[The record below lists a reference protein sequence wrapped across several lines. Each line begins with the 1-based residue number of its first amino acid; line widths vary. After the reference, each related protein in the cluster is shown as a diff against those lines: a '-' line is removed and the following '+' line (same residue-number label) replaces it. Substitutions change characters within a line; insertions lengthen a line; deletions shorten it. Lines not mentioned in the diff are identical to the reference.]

1 MEEKY
6 EFIPA
11 VFYEHPENFKQK
23 SMTILMN
30 LLGNSLMD
38 FIKFDSYAIITTE
51 GNKQDK
57 FVIETVD
64 KFSRAKI
71 NCLVYNIRK
80 NKYNDIDKDGYD
92 KLFIYYTA
100 LNKTQLYSFFMY
112 NTKTGKSKHIYY
124 IDFADDTLAIKIKN
138 SIVFNGTRKKI
149 FDYYGEKYDFI
160 KGKNTHRYN
169 RHTISEYNEMI
180 KDYNETISE
189 KMFDIQYV
197 PNTPI

>member
-100 LNKTQLYSFFMY
+100 
-112 NTKTGKSKHIYY
+112 
-124 IDFADDTLAIKIKN
+124 
-138 SIVFNGTRKKI
+138 
-149 FDYYGEKYDFI
+149 
-160 KGKNTHRYN
+160 
-169 RHTISEYNEMI
+169 
-180 KDYNETISE
+180 
-189 KMFDIQYV
+189 
-197 PNTPI
+197 